1 MYILVCRRFRGASPA
16 CPTPV
21 TGRSASFRLRF
32 RFVRAWRACGRGE
45 AAWVCVGRLLS
56 LSLGLLGA
64 SFHVLCRRL
73 GGDFL
78 CTGAWVLLAFVC
90 FFLCRAS
97 FIMSKTMGF
106 KTLRRHMLNIHMG
119 FKRYH
124 LKTRA
129 YSIELMPTT
138 FKTRADSSNL
148 LLSL

>member
-1 MYILVCRRFRGASPA
+1 MRG
-16 CPTPV
+16 
-21 TGRSASFRLRF
+21 
-32 RFVRAWRACGRGE
+32 VRAGE
-45 AAWVCVGRLLS
+45 AKLRGSAWVDRCPYRWDSWELVS
-56 LSLGLLGA
+56 TC
-64 SFHVLCRRL
+64 CRRL

-78 CTGAWVLLAFVC
+78 CTGAWVLTAFVC
-90 FFLCRAS
+90 FFLCRAC
-97 FIMSKTMGF
+97 FIMSKTMIF
-106 KTLRRHMLNIHMG
+106 KTLRRYMLNIHMG